1 MLWIER
7 WYGSGGKEGF
17 EGWSIL
23 EAESRNLVSY
33 LGRGV
38 SSEAVTEIV
47 MAHNSIQGAYNAK
60 EWK

>member
-7 WYGSGGKEGF
+7 WYGSGGKEWL

-23 EAESRNLVSY
+23 EAESRNLVAY

-38 SSEAVTEIV
+38 TSEAVTEIV
-47 MAHNSIQGAYNAK
+47 MAHNTSHEVFHAK